1 MKEASPKTI
10 FLKDYQ
16 PPAWLVDQVHLRF
29 DLREQGTRV
38 HSRLHMRRNPAVPSG
53 QDLWLDGEQLR
64 PVSFIL
70 DGNPLPQSA
79 YSIEENGVR
88 IDSPP
93 DEFVLEAEV
102 EIAPE
107 NNTALEGLYRSGD
120 MFCTQCEAEGFRR
133 ITWYPDRPDV
143 MARFTTTIEAD
154 RERYPILLS
163 NGNPSDEQELENG
176 RHSITWD
183 DPFPKPGYLFALV
196 AGDLALLEDRFETAS
211 GRHVELR
218 IYSEPENIDKC
229 GYAMR
234 SLKKAMRWDEVTY
247 GREYDLDIFMIVAV
261 NDFNMGAMENK
272 GLNIF
277 NAKLLLALP
286 ETATDADYQAIE
298 GVVAHEYFHN
308 WTGNRITC
316 RDWFQLSLKEG
327 FTVFRDQEFS
337 ADMGSRS
344 VKRIQDVRMLRA
356 HQFAE
361 DSSPMAH
368 PVRPDSYMEINNFYT
383 LTVYEK
389 GAEVV
394 RMQANLLGPEL
405 FRKATDLYFERHDGQ
420 AVTTDDFVA
429 CMAEASG
436 RELAQFKRWYSQ
448 SGTPELDIETEYD
461 AAAGQL
467 AVTVSQHCP
476 PTPGQPEKLPFHIP
490 LAIGLVGAEG
500 EDLPVTLAGENAPG
514 PQTRVIEIREQQER
528 YFFTGLADR
537 PVLSLLRNF
546 SAPVKLRHDYTPEE
560 LMFLLAH
567 DSDGFARWD
576 AGQLLHLQVIQELIA
591 NPESGLPEGYLDA
604 IHKTLLDAEQDRE
617 LLAELLSLPSESY
630 IGDQMDV
637 IDVDAIHAA
646 RLGLMRRI
654 AQALRKVLFDVYA
667 ANCDDDGVFSYSHE
681 AMARRAL
688 KNLALG
694 YLATLEKDVEVEIL
708 VRRQYEAQQN
718 MTDVSSALTYAVH
731 ARMPS
736 SSELLADF
744 ERRWKEQPLVMDK
757 WFSIQA
763 TSRQPNLVPVIRE
776 LMQHPGF
783 TLGNPNRVRALIGAF
798 VSGNPVR
805 FHEADGSGYQL
816 LADVVLELDGTN
828 PQIASRLVR
837 TFSRWRRYDD
847 SRSGLMQSQLARI
860 RDTDGLSKDVLEIV
874 TKSIEG

>member
-1 MKEASPKTI
+1 MRDATPKTI
-10 FLKDYQ
+10 HLEDYR
-16 PPAWLVDQVHLRF
+16 PPAFLVDQVHLWF
-29 DLREQGTRV
+29 DLREEGTSVR
-38 HSRLHMRRNPAVPSG
+38 SRLSMRRNPAVASG
-53 QDLWLDGEQLR
+53 QDLWLDGEELK

-70 DGNPLPQSA
+70 DGKLLPESA
-79 YSIEENGVR
+79 CSISESGVR
-88 IDSPP
+88 IDAPP
-93 DEFVLEAEV
+93 DEFVLETEV

-107 NNTALEGLYRSGD
+107 NNTAFEGLYRSGN

-133 ITWYPDRPDV
+133 ITWFPDRPDV

-154 RERYPILLS
+154 KARYPILLS
-163 NGNPSDEQELENG
+163 NGNPSDVQDLENG
-176 RHSITWD
+176 RHRITWN
-183 DPFPKPGYLFALV
+183 DPFPKPSYLFALV
-196 AGDLALLEDRFETAS
+196 AGNLALLQDSFVTAS
-211 GRHVELR
+211 GRSVDLR

-234 SLKKAMRWDEVTY
+234 SLKEAMRWDEATY

-286 ETATDADYQAIE
+286 ETATDADYRAIE

-327 FTVFRDQEFS
+327 FTVYRDQEFS

-361 DSSPMAH
+361 DASPMAH

-394 RMQANLLGPEL
+394 RMQANLLGPER
-405 FRKATDLYFERHDGQ
+405 FRKATDLYFDRHDGE

-429 CMAEASG
+429 CMEEAG
-436 RELAQFKRWYSQ
+436 GKDLTQFKRWYSQ
-448 SGTPELDIETEYD
+448 SGTPELLIRSKYNADRK
-461 AAAGQL
+461 QL
-467 AVTVSQHCP
+467 ELSVTQTCP
-476 PTPGQPEKLPFHIP
+476 PTPGQPEKLPMHIP
-490 LAIGLVGAEG
+490 LAIGLIDPEG
-500 EDLPVTLAGENAPG
+500 NDLPVTLDGETSPG
-514 PQTRVIEIREQQER
+514 PTTRVLELQEKTER
-528 YFFTGLADR
+528 FVFSDLGNR
-537 PVLSLLRNF
+537 PVLSLMRDF
-546 SAPVKLRHDYTPEE
+546 SAPVKAGYEYDAGE

-567 DSDGFARWD
+567 DSNGFARWD
-576 AGQLLHLQVIQELIA
+576 AAQLLHLQVLESLISD
-591 NPESGLPEGYLDA
+591 PEARLPDGYLQA
-604 IHKTLLDAEQDRE
+604 IEKALANRSEDRE
-617 LLAELLSLPSESY
+617 LLAELLTLPSESY
-630 IGDQMDV
+630 VGDQMDV
-637 IDVDAIHAA
+637 IDVDAIHTA
-646 RLGLMRRI
+646 RTGLMRRI
-654 AQALRKVLFDVYA
+654 AQELRQMFFSVYEACSDNA
-667 ANCDDDGVFSYSHE
+667 AFSHE
-681 AMARRAL
+681 HAAMARRAL
-688 KNLALG
+688 KNLALR
-694 YLATLEKDVEVEIL
+694 YLSMLEGDAEVEAL

-718 MTDVSSALTYAVH
+718 MTDVSAALSCSVH
-731 ARMPS
+731 AEMPS
-736 SSELLADF
+736 AGQLLADF
-744 ERRWKEQPLVMDK
+744 EQRWKAQPLVMDK

-763 TSRQPNLVPVIRE
+763 TSRQPDLVPHIRA

-783 TLGNPNRVRALIGAF
+783 TLRNPNRVRALIGAF

-805 FHEADGSGYQL
+805 FHTPDGAGYRL

-837 TFSRWRRYDD
+837 TMSRWRKYDD
-847 SRSGLMQSQLARI
+847 NRSRLMRTQLQRI
-860 RDTDGLSKDVLEIV
+860 RETDGLSKDVLEIV
-874 TKSIEG
+874 SKSLEG

>member
-1 MKEASPKTI
+1 MKEASPKAI
-10 FLKDYQ
+10 WLKDYQ
-16 PPAWLVDQVHLRF
+16 PPGWLVDKVHLWF

-38 HSRLHMRRNPAVPSG
+38 RSRLCMRRNPAADDVSE
-53 QDLWLDGEQLR
+53 LWLDGEELK
-64 PVSFIL
+64 PVAFIL
-70 DGNPLPQSA
+70 DGKPLPESA

-88 IDSPP
+88 IDAPP
-93 DEFVLEAEV
+93 DEFVLETEV

-107 NNTALEGLYRSGD
+107 NNSALEGLYRSGD

-143 MARFTTTIEAD
+143 MARFTTTIEAEKS
-154 RERYPILLS
+154 RFPVLLS
-163 NGNPSDEQELENG
+163 NGNPTDAQELENG
-176 RHSITWD
+176 RHRITWD

-196 AGDLALLEDRFETAS
+196 AGNLAVIEDSFETTS
-211 GRHVELR
+211 GRMVDLR

-229 GYAMR
+229 SYAMR
-234 SLKKAMRWDEVTY
+234 SLKEAMRWDEMTY

-361 DSSPMAH
+361 DAGPMAH

-394 RMQANLLGPEL
+394 RMQANLLGPER

-429 CMAEASG
+429 CMEEASG
-436 RELAQFKRWYSQ
+436 KELTQFKLWYSQ
-448 SGTPELDIETEYD
+448 SGTPELLIKSKYD
-461 AAAGQL
+461 ADTGKL
-467 AVTVSQHCP
+467 ELTVTQSCP
-476 PTPGQPEKLPFHIP
+476 PTPGQPEKLPMHIP
-490 LAIGLVGAEG
+490 LAIGLIDPEG
-500 EDLPVTLAGENAPG
+500 HDLPVTLDGERSPG
-514 PQTRVIEIREQQER
+514 PTTRVLELREETER
-528 YFFTGLADR
+528 FVFVDLGTR
-537 PVLSLLRNF
+537 PVLSLLRDF
-546 SAPVKLRHDYTPEE
+546 SAPVKARVDYSAGE

-567 DSDGFARWD
+567 DSNGFARWD
-576 AGQLLHLQVIQELIA
+576 AAQLLHLQVLQSLIA
-591 NPESGLPEGYLDA
+591 DPEARLPEDYLQA
-604 IHKTLLDAEQDRE
+604 IQKALANTSEDRE
-617 LLAELLSLPSESY
+617 LLAELLTLPSESY

-637 IDVDAIHAA
+637 IDVDAIHTA
-646 RLGLMRRI
+646 RTGLMRRI
-654 AQALRKVLFDVYA
+654 AKELRQEFFSVYEA
-667 ANCDDDGVFSYSHE
+667 SHDSGAFSYEH
-681 AMARRAL
+681 AAIARRAL
-688 KNLALG
+688 KNLALR
-694 YLATLEKDVEVEIL
+694 YLSMLEGDAEVESL
-708 VRRQYEAQQN
+708 VRRQYETQQN
-718 MTDVSSALTYAVH
+718 MTDVSAALSCCVH
-731 ARMPS
+731 AQMPS
-736 SSELLADF
+736 ASALLADF
-744 ERRWKEQPLVMDK
+744 EERWKEQPLVMDK

-763 TSRQPNLVPVIRE
+763 TSRQANLVPHIRE

-783 TLGNPNRVRALIGAF
+783 ALGNPNRVRALIGAF
-798 VSGNPVR
+798 ASGNPAR
-805 FHEADGSGYQL
+805 FHTPDGSGYQL

-828 PQIASRLVR
+828 PQIASRLLR
-837 TFSRWRRYDD
+837 TMSRWRKYDD
-847 SRSGLMQSQLARI
+847 NRSILMRAQLQRI
-860 RDTDGLSKDVLEIV
+860 RETDGLSKDVLEIV
-874 TKSIEG
+874 SKSLEG

>member
-10 FLKDYQ
+10 FLRDYQ
-16 PPAWLVDQVHLRF
+16 PPAWLVDEVHLWF

-38 HSRLHMRRNPAVPSG
+38 RSRLCMRRNPAVPAG
-53 QDLWLDGEQLR
+53 QDLWLDGEELK
-64 PVSFIL
+64 PVAFIL
-70 DGNPLPQSA
+70 DGKPLPESA
-79 YSIEENGVR
+79 FNIDENGVR
-88 IDSPP
+88 IDAPP
-93 DEFVLEAEV
+93 DVFVLETEV

-107 NNTALEGLYRSGD
+107 KNTALEGLYRSSD
-120 MFCTQCEAEGFRR
+120 MYCTQCEAEGFRR

-143 MARFTTTIEAD
+143 MACFTTTIEAD
-154 RERYPILLS
+154 KSQFPILLS
-163 NGNPSDEQELENG
+163 NGNPSDAQELENG
-176 RHSITWD
+176 RHRITWN

-196 AGDLALLEDRFETAS
+196 AGNLAVIEDSFVTAS
-211 GRHVELR
+211 GRTVDLR

-234 SLKKAMRWDEVTY
+234 SLKEAMRWDEMNY

-361 DSSPMAH
+361 DASPMAH

-394 RMQANLLGPEL
+394 RMQANLLGPEC

-429 CMAEASG
+429 CMEEAG
-436 RELAQFKRWYSQ
+436 GKELTQFKRWYSQ
-448 SGTPELDIETEYD
+448 SGTPEVLIESEYHAD
-461 AAAGQL
+461 KGQL
-467 AVTVSQHCP
+467 ELTVTQRCP
-476 PTPGQPEKLPFHIP
+476 PTPGQPEKLPMHIP
-490 LAIGLVGAEG
+490 LAIGLIDPEG
-500 EDLPVTLAGENAPG
+500 KDFPVTLDGETSPG
-514 PQTRVIEIREQQER
+514 PTTRVLELREETER
-528 YFFTGLADR
+528 FLITGLGTR
-537 PVLSLLRNF
+537 PVLSLLRDF
-546 SAPVKLRHDYTPEE
+546 SAPVKARYDYSAGE

-567 DSDGFARWD
+567 DSNGFARWD
-576 AGQLLHLQVIQELIA
+576 AAQLLHLQVLESLIA
-591 NPESGLPEGYLDA
+591 DPEAVLPEGYLQA
-604 IHKTLLDAEQDRE
+604 IQKVLVNTSDDME
-617 LLAELLSLPSESY
+617 LLAELLTLPSESY
-630 IGDQMDV
+630 IGDQMDI

-646 RLGLMRRI
+646 RTGLMRRI
-654 AQALRKVLFDVYA
+654 ARELRQEFFSVYEA
-667 ANCDDDGVFSYSHE
+667 SSDNGGFSYEHA

-688 KNLALG
+688 KNLALH
-694 YLATLEKDVEVEIL
+694 YLSMLEEDDEVEVL
-708 VRRQYEAQQN
+708 VRAQYEKQQN
-718 MTDVSSALTYAVH
+718 MTDVSAALSCAVH
-731 ARMPS
+731 AQMPS
-736 SSELLADF
+736 ASGLLADF
-744 ERRWKEQPLVMDK
+744 EQRWKEQPLVMDK

-763 TSRQPNLVPVIRE
+763 TSRQANLVPRIRE

-805 FHEADGSGYQL
+805 FHTADGSGYRL

-828 PQIASRLVR
+828 PQIASRLLR
-837 TFSRWRRYDD
+837 TMSRWRRYDG
-847 SRSGLMQSQLARI
+847 SRSRLMRAQLQRI
-860 RDTDGLSKDVLEIV
+860 SETDGLSKDVLEIV
-874 TKSIEG
+874 SKSLEG

>member
-10 FLKDYQ
+10 FLRDYQ
-16 PPAWLVDQVHLRF
+16 PPAWLVDEVHLWF

-38 HSRLHMRRNPAVPSG
+38 RSRLSMRRNPAVPAG
-53 QDLWLDGEQLR
+53 QDLWLDGEELI
-64 PVSFIL
+64 PVAFIL
-70 DGNPLPQSA
+70 DGKPLPESA
-79 YSIEENGVR
+79 FSIDENGVR
-88 IDSPP
+88 IDAPP
-93 DEFVLEAEV
+93 DVFVLETEV

-107 NNTALEGLYRSGD
+107 KNTALEGLYRSSD
-120 MFCTQCEAEGFRR
+120 MYCTQCEAEGFRR

-143 MARFTTTIEAD
+143 MACFTTTIEAD
-154 RERYPILLS
+154 KSQFPILLS
-163 NGNPSDEQELENG
+163 NGNPSGAQELDNG
-176 RHSITWD
+176 RHRITWN

-196 AGDLALLEDRFETAS
+196 AGNLAVIEDSFVTAS
-211 GRHVELR
+211 GRTVDLR
-218 IYSEPENIDKC
+218 IYSERENIDKC

-234 SLKKAMRWDEVTY
+234 SLKEAMRWDEMNY

-361 DSSPMAH
+361 DASPMAH

-394 RMQANLLGPEL
+394 RMQANLLGPEC

-429 CMAEASG
+429 CMEEAG
-436 RELAQFKRWYSQ
+436 GKELTQFKRWYSQ
-448 SGTPELDIETEYD
+448 SGTPELLIESQYHAD
-461 AAAGQL
+461 KGQL
-467 AVTVSQHCP
+467 ELIVTQRCP
-476 PTPGQPEKLPFHIP
+476 PTPCQPEKLPMHIP
-490 LAIGLVGAEG
+490 LAIGLIDPEG
-500 EDLPVTLAGENAPG
+500 KDFPVTLDGETSPG
-514 PQTRVIEIREQQER
+514 PTTRVLELREETER
-528 YFFTGLADR
+528 FLITGLGTR
-537 PVLSLLRNF
+537 PVLSLLRDF
-546 SAPVKLRHDYTPEE
+546 SAPVKARYDYSPGE

-567 DSDGFARWD
+567 DSNGFARWD
-576 AGQLLHLQVIQELIA
+576 AAQLLHLQVLESLIA
-591 NPESGLPEGYLDA
+591 DPEAALPEGYLQA
-604 IHKTLLDAEQDRE
+604 IQKVLANTSDDRE
-617 LLAELLSLPSESY
+617 LLAELLTLPSESY
-630 IGDQMDV
+630 IGDQMDI

-646 RLGLMRRI
+646 RTGLMRRI
-654 AQALRKVLFDVYA
+654 ARELRQEFFSIYEASSDSG
-667 ANCDDDGVFSYSHE
+667 CFSYEHA
-681 AMARRAL
+681 AMARRAQ
-688 KNLALG
+688 KNLALH
-694 YLATLEKDVEVEIL
+694 YLSMLEGDDEVEML
-708 VRRQYEAQQN
+708 VRAQYEKQQN
-718 MTDVSSALTYAVH
+718 MTDVSAALSCAVH
-731 ARMPS
+731 AQMPS
-736 SSELLADF
+736 ASGLLADF
-744 ERRWKEQPLVMDK
+744 EQRWKEQPLVMDK

-763 TSRQPNLVPVIRE
+763 TSRQVNLVPRIRE

-805 FHEADGSGYQL
+805 FHTADGSGYRL

-828 PQIASRLVR
+828 PQIASRLLR
-837 TFSRWRRYDD
+837 TMSRWRRYDG
-847 SRSGLMQSQLARI
+847 SRSRLMRAQLQRI
-860 RDTDGLSKDVLEIV
+860 SEADGLSKDVLEIV
-874 TKSIEG
+874 SKSLEG

>member
-10 FLKDYQ
+10 FLRDYQ
-16 PPAWLVDQVHLRF
+16 PPAWLVDEVHLWF

-38 HSRLHMRRNPAVPSG
+38 RSRLCMRRNPAVPAG
-53 QDLWLDGEQLR
+53 QDLWLDGEELK
-64 PVSFIL
+64 PVAFIL
-70 DGNPLPQSA
+70 DGKPLPESA
-79 YSIEENGVR
+79 FNIDENGVR
-88 IDSPP
+88 IDAPP
-93 DEFVLEAEV
+93 DVFVLETEV

-107 NNTALEGLYRSGD
+107 KNTALEGLYRSSD
-120 MFCTQCEAEGFRR
+120 MYCTQCEAEGFRR

-143 MARFTTTIEAD
+143 MACFTTTIEAD
-154 RERYPILLS
+154 KSQFPILLS
-163 NGNPSDEQELENG
+163 NGNPSDAQELENG
-176 RHSITWD
+176 RHRITWN

-196 AGDLALLEDRFETAS
+196 AGNLAVIEDSFVTAS
-211 GRHVELR
+211 GRTVDLR

-234 SLKKAMRWDEVTY
+234 SLKEAMRWDEMNY

-361 DSSPMAH
+361 DASPMAH

-394 RMQANLLGPEL
+394 RMQANLLGPEC

-429 CMAEASG
+429 CMEEAG
-436 RELAQFKRWYSQ
+436 GKELTQFKRWYSQ
-448 SGTPELDIETEYD
+448 SGTPELLIESEYHAD
-461 AAAGQL
+461 KGQL
-467 AVTVSQHCP
+467 ELTVTQRCP
-476 PTPGQPEKLPFHIP
+476 PTPGQPEKLPMHIP
-490 LAIGLVGAEG
+490 LAIGLIDPEG
-500 EDLPVTLAGENAPG
+500 KDFPVTLDGETSPG
-514 PQTRVIEIREQQER
+514 PTTRVLELREETER
-528 YFFTGLADR
+528 FLITGLGTR
-537 PVLSLLRNF
+537 PVLSLLRDF
-546 SAPVKLRHDYTPEE
+546 SAPVKARYDYSAGE

-567 DSDGFARWD
+567 DSNGFARWD
-576 AGQLLHLQVIQELIA
+576 AAQLLHLQVLESLIA
-591 NPESGLPEGYLDA
+591 DPEAVLPEGYLQA
-604 IHKTLLDAEQDRE
+604 IQKVLVNTSDDME
-617 LLAELLSLPSESY
+617 LLAELLTLPSESY
-630 IGDQMDV
+630 IGDQMDI

-646 RLGLMRRI
+646 RTGLMRRI
-654 AQALRKVLFDVYA
+654 ARELRQEFFSVYEA
-667 ANCDDDGVFSYSHE
+667 SSDNGGFSYEHA

-688 KNLALG
+688 KNLALH
-694 YLATLEKDVEVEIL
+694 YLSMLEEDDEVEVL
-708 VRRQYEAQQN
+708 VRAQYEKQQN
-718 MTDVSSALTYAVH
+718 MTDVSAALSCAVH
-731 ARMPS
+731 AQMPS
-736 SSELLADF
+736 ASGLLADF
-744 ERRWKEQPLVMDK
+744 EQRWKEQPLVMDK

-763 TSRQPNLVPVIRE
+763 TSRQANLVPRIRE

-805 FHEADGSGYQL
+805 FHTADGSGYRL

-828 PQIASRLVR
+828 PQIASRLLR
-837 TFSRWRRYDD
+837 TMSRWRRYDG
-847 SRSGLMQSQLARI
+847 SRSRLMRAQLQRI
-860 RDTDGLSKDVLEIV
+860 SETDGLSKDVLEIV
-874 TKSIEG
+874 SKSLEG

>member
-10 FLKDYQ
+10 FLRNYQ
-16 PPAWLVDQVHLRF
+16 PPAWLVDEVHLWF

-38 HSRLHMRRNPAVPSG
+38 RSRLCMRRNPAVPAG
-53 QDLWLDGEQLR
+53 QDLWLDGEELK
-64 PVSFIL
+64 PVAFIL
-70 DGNPLPQSA
+70 DGKPLPESA
-79 YSIEENGVR
+79 FNIDENGVR
-88 IDSPP
+88 IDAPP
-93 DEFVLEAEV
+93 DVFVLETEV

-107 NNTALEGLYRSGD
+107 KNTALEGLYRSSD
-120 MFCTQCEAEGFRR
+120 MYCTQCEAEGFRR

-143 MARFTTTIEAD
+143 MACFTTTIEAD
-154 RERYPILLS
+154 KSQFPILLS
-163 NGNPSDEQELENG
+163 NGNPSDAQELENG
-176 RHSITWD
+176 RHRITWN

-196 AGDLALLEDRFETAS
+196 AGNLAVIEDSFVTAS
-211 GRHVELR
+211 GRTVDLR

-234 SLKKAMRWDEVTY
+234 SLKEAMRWDEMNY

-361 DSSPMAH
+361 DASPMAH

-394 RMQANLLGPEL
+394 RMQANLLGPEC

-429 CMAEASG
+429 CMEEAG
-436 RELAQFKRWYSQ
+436 GKELTQFKRWYSQ
-448 SGTPELDIETEYD
+448 SGTPEVLIESEYHAD
-461 AAAGQL
+461 KGQL
-467 AVTVSQHCP
+467 ELTVTQRCP
-476 PTPGQPEKLPFHIP
+476 PTPGQPEKLPMHIP
-490 LAIGLVGAEG
+490 LAIGLIDPEG
-500 EDLPVTLAGENAPG
+500 KDFPVTLDGETSPG
-514 PQTRVIEIREQQER
+514 PTTRVLELREETER
-528 YFFTGLADR
+528 FLITGLGTR
-537 PVLSLLRNF
+537 PVLSLLRDF
-546 SAPVKLRHDYTPEE
+546 SAPVKARYDYSAGE

-567 DSDGFARWD
+567 DSNGFARWD
-576 AGQLLHLQVIQELIA
+576 AAQLLHLQVLESLIA
-591 NPESGLPEGYLDA
+591 DPEAVLPEGYLQA
-604 IHKTLLDAEQDRE
+604 IQKVLVNTSDDME
-617 LLAELLSLPSESY
+617 LLAELLTLPSESY
-630 IGDQMDV
+630 IGDQMDI

-646 RLGLMRRI
+646 RTGLMRRI
-654 AQALRKVLFDVYA
+654 ARELRQEFFSVYEA
-667 ANCDDDGVFSYSHE
+667 SSDNGGFSYEHA

-688 KNLALG
+688 KNLALH
-694 YLATLEKDVEVEIL
+694 YLSMLEEDDEVEVL
-708 VRRQYEAQQN
+708 VRAQYEKQQN
-718 MTDVSSALTYAVH
+718 MTDVSAALSCAVH
-731 ARMPS
+731 AQMPS
-736 SSELLADF
+736 ASGLLADF
-744 ERRWKEQPLVMDK
+744 EQRWKEQPLVMDK

-763 TSRQPNLVPVIRE
+763 TSRQANLVPRIRE

-805 FHEADGSGYQL
+805 FHTADGSGYRL

-828 PQIASRLVR
+828 PQIASRLLR
-837 TFSRWRRYDD
+837 TMSRWRRYDG
-847 SRSGLMQSQLARI
+847 SRSRLMRAQLQRI
-860 RDTDGLSKDVLEIV
+860 SETDGLSKDVLEIV
-874 TKSIEG
+874 SKSLEG

>member
-10 FLKDYQ
+10 FLKDYE
-16 PPAWLVDQVHLRF
+16 PPAWLVDHVHLWF

-38 HSRLHMRRNPAVPSG
+38 RSRLSMRRNPAVAPG
-53 QDLWLDGEQLR
+53 QDLWLDGEDLK

-70 DGNPLPQSA
+70 DGKLLPESA
-79 YSIEENGVR
+79 CNISEAGVR
-88 IDSPP
+88 IDAPP
-93 DEFVLEAEV
+93 DEFVLETEV

-107 NNTALEGLYRSGD
+107 NNTALEGLYRSGN

-143 MARFTTTIEAD
+143 MACFTTTIEAD
-154 RERYPILLS
+154 KSQFPILLS
-163 NGNPSDEQELENG
+163 NGNPSDAQDLENG
-176 RHSITWD
+176 RHRITWN

-196 AGDLALLEDRFETAS
+196 AGNLALLEDNFVTAS
-211 GRHVELR
+211 GRTVDLR

-234 SLKKAMRWDEVTY
+234 SLKEAMRWDEETY

-361 DSSPMAH
+361 DASPMAH

-394 RMQANLLGPEL
+394 RMQANLLGPER

-429 CMAEASG
+429 CMEEAG
-436 RELAQFKRWYSQ
+436 GKELTQFKRWYSQ
-448 SGTPELDIETEYD
+448 SGTPELLISSQYNADRQ
-461 AAAGQL
+461 QL
-467 AVTVSQHCP
+467 ELSVTQSCP
-476 PTPGQPEKLPFHIP
+476 PTPGQPEKLPMHIP
-490 LAIGLVGAEG
+490 LAVGLIDPEG
-500 EDLPVTLAGENAPG
+500 NDLPVTLDGETSPG
-514 PQTRVIEIREQQER
+514 PTTRVLELRKETER
-528 YFFTGLADR
+528 FILSDLGSK
-537 PVLSLLRNF
+537 PVLSLLRDF
-546 SAPVKLRHDYTPEE
+546 SAPVKARYDYDAGE

-567 DSDGFARWD
+567 DSNGFARWD
-576 AGQLLHLQVIQELIA
+576 AAQLLHLQVLERLIA
-591 NPESGLPEGYLDA
+591 DPEARLPEGYLQA
-604 IHKTLLDAEQDRE
+604 IGKALANTSEDRE
-617 LLAELLSLPSESY
+617 LLAELLTLPSESY
-630 IGDQMDV
+630 VGDQMDV

-646 RLGLMRRI
+646 RTGLMRRI
-654 AQALRKVLFDVYA
+654 ARELRQEFLSVYEA
-667 ANCDDDGVFSYSHE
+667 SSDNGAFSYEHA

-688 KNLALG
+688 KNLALR
-694 YLATLEKDVEVEIL
+694 YLSMLEGDAEVEAL

-718 MTDVSSALTYAVH
+718 MTDVSAALSCCVH
-731 ARMPS
+731 AEMPS
-736 SSELLADF
+736 AGELLADF
-744 ERRWKEQPLVMDK
+744 EQRWKEQPLVMDK

-763 TSRQPNLVPVIRE
+763 TSRQADLVPHIRA

-783 TLGNPNRVRALIGAF
+783 TLRNPNRVRALIGAF

-805 FHEADGSGYQL
+805 FHTPDGAGYRL

-837 TFSRWRRYDD
+837 TMSRWRKYDD
-847 SRSGLMQSQLARI
+847 NRSRLMRTQLQRI
-860 RDTDGLSKDVLEIV
+860 RETDGLSKDVLEIV
-874 TKSIEG
+874 SKSLEG